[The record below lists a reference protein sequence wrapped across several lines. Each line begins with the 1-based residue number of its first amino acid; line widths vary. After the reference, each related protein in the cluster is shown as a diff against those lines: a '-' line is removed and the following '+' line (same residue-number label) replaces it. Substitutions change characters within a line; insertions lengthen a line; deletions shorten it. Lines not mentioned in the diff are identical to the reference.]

1 MITAYI
7 ELNQLYFTESICQTL
22 IMLAKQTT
30 EEIIKGGAN
39 SILKAPYIYSSACTT
54 HAAALRLK
62 WTE

>member
-1 MITAYI
+1 
-7 ELNQLYFTESICQTL
+7 
-22 IMLAKQTT
+22 MLAKQTT